1 VVASYG
7 NLSSNGI
14 LPNNG
19 DQFSRNTFSLRGYMN
34 IDKFSLDMTMNYV
47 RKDISRSNDM
57 YMELLQHAVDVDY
70 SQMKDYNDER
80 YNLDNYYT
88 FYATN
93 PYYMIDNY
101 RSNYQDDRVYGRV
114 EMSYEIMKGL
124 KATGR
129 RGGKDPGGAR
139 NRPISTYTIGT
150 RNSQSSRAT

>member
-1 VVASYG
+1 MIVA
-7 NLSSNGI
+7 
-14 LPNNG
+14 
-19 DQFSRNTFSLRGYMN
+19 DFR
-34 IDKFSLDMTMNYV
+34 
-47 RKDISRSNDM
+47 M

-129 RGGKDPGGAR
+129 LGG
-139 NRPISTYTIGT
+139 
-150 RNSQSSRAT
+150 